1 MAISNLS
8 DAEARLLEEPVD
20 GCVDY
25 RGRPVL
31 RSSSGG
37 WRSAKFMI
45 GVEVAERFAYF
56 GIESNLI
63 TYLTGPLGQSTV
75 TAAENVNV
83 WSGTTYVLPLF
94 GALVADSFLG
104 RYRTVVVA
112 SLIYVLG
119 LGLLTLS
126 TMLPASTTTFDCQ
139 NTNNITLCT
148 SPPDHQFQVI
158 LFLFSIYLVAVAQSG
173 HRPCVQAL
181 GADQFDEQD
190 PEECKIKSSFFN
202 WWGFGICL
210 GALSTRLILNY
221 IQDNLSWALGFG
233 IPCIVMV
240 VALSIFL
247 LGTKTYRFSIKRDVK
262 SPFER
267 IGLVF
272 VAAARNW
279 RISPSAMVV
288 VEEEEE
294 ACRILPHH
302 QNSDQFKFLN
312 KALLALAD
320 GSNEYENVGSSIS
333 DIEDAKALLSVVP
346 VWMTSLAYGIVT
358 AQCATFFTK
367 QGATMDRTVALG
379 FDIPAASLQSFI
391 SLAIILTLPVYDRIF
406 VPFARAFTGK
416 PAGITTLQRVG
427 TGLFLCT
434 ISMVIAA
441 LVEMMR
447 LKTAK
452 EHGLVDEP
460 NVTVPMSVWW
470 LIPQYVVLGVTEA
483 CTMVG
488 LQEFF
493 YNQFPTELRSVGLS
507 CYLAILGVGNF
518 LSGFLISTVDKLTS
532 RDGQYSWFDNNLNH
546 GHLDYFYWLVAGLS
560 ALGLISFLYFSKS
573 FIYKRGTGLVYS

>member
-8 DAEARLLEEPVD
+8 DAGARLLEEPVD

-45 GVEVAERFAYF
+45 GVEVAERFAYY

-83 WSGTTYVLPLF
+83 WSGTTSLLPLF

-104 RYRTVVVA
+104 RYRTVAVA

-119 LGLLTLS
+119 LGLLALS
-126 TMLPASTTTFDCQ
+126 AMLPASTTT
-139 NTNNITLCT
+139 
-148 SPPDHQFQVI
+148 SPPDQFQVI
-158 LFLFSIYLVAVAQSG
+158 LFFLSIYLVAVAQSG
-173 HRPCVQAL
+173 HKPCVQAL
-181 GADQFDEQD
+181 SADQFDEQD
-190 PEECKIKSSFFN
+190 PEECKLKSSFFN
-202 WWGFGICL
+202 WWGFGICV
-210 GALSTRLILNY
+210 GAFSTRLILSY

-233 IPCIVMV
+233 IPCIIMV
-240 VALSIFL
+240 AALVVFL
-247 LGTKTYRFSIKRDVK
+247 LGTKTYRFSIKRDEK
-262 SPFER
+262 SPFVR

-272 VAAARNW
+272 VAVVRNW
-279 RISPSAMVV
+279 RSTPSAMVV

-294 ACRILPHH
+294 ACGILPYY
-302 QNSDQFKFLN
+302 QSSEQFKFLN
-312 KALLALAD
+312 IALLAPAD
-320 GSNEYENVGSSIS
+320 GPNKYENVCSSSIN
-333 DIEDAKALLSVVP
+333 DVEDAKALLSIFP
-346 VWMTSLAYGIVT
+346 VWMTSLVYGIVNL
-358 AQCATFFTK
+358 QPATFFTK
-367 QGATMDRTVALG
+367 QGATMDRTVAPG
-379 FDIPAASLQSFI
+379 FDIPAASLQSI
-391 SLAIILTLPVYDRIF
+391 VSLAIILTLPVYDRIF

-427 TGLFLCT
+427 IGLFLCT

-447 LKTAK
+447 LKIVK
-452 EHGLVDEP
+452 EHGLVDKP
-460 NVTVPMSVWW
+460 NVTIPMSIWW
-470 LIPQYVVLGVTEA
+470 LIPQYAVLGIAEA
-483 CTMVG
+483 FTMVG

-493 YNQFPTELRSVGLS
+493 YNQVPTELRSVGLS
-507 CYLAILGVGNF
+507 FYLTVLGAGSF
-518 LSGFLISTVDKLTS
+518 LSSFLISAIEKLTS

-560 ALGLISFLYFSKS
+560 ALGLIAFLYFSKS

>member
-8 DAEARLLEEPVD
+8 DTGARILEEPVD

-25 RGRPVL
+25 RGRLVL

-45 GVEVAERFAYF
+45 GVEVAERFAYY

-83 WSGTTYVLPLF
+83 WSGTTFVLPLF

-104 RYRTVVVA
+104 RYRTIVVA

-148 SPPDHQFQVI
+148 SPPDHRFQVI
-158 LFLFSIYLVAVAQSG
+158 LFFFSIYLVAVAQSG

-190 PEECKIKSSFFN
+190 PGECKIKSSFFN

-240 VALSIFL
+240 VALAVFL
-247 LGTKTYRFSIKRDVK
+247 LGTKTYRFTIKRDAK
-262 SPFER
+262 SVSGAKIIVEKLVEKIVEIMIELLFNEGPFER

-272 VAAARNW
+272 VAAVRSW

-302 QNSDQFKFLN
+302 RNSNQFKFLN
-312 KALLALAD
+312 KALLAPAD
-320 GSNEYENVGSSIS
+320 GSNEYENVGSSSIS
-333 DIEDAKALLSVVP
+333 GIEDAKALLSVVH
-346 VWMTSLAYGIVT
+346 VWMTSLVYGIVT

-367 QGATMDRTVALG
+367 QGATMDRTVTPG
-379 FDIPAASLQSFI
+379 FDIPAASLQSFV

-406 VPFARAFTGK
+406 
-416 PAGITTLQRVG
+416 RVG
-427 TGLFLCT
+427 TCLFLCT

-447 LKTAK
+447 LKTDK

-460 NVTVPMSVWW
+460 NVTIPMSVWW
-470 LIPQYVVLGVTEA
+470 LIPQYVLLGIAKA
-483 CTMVG
+483 CIMV
-488 LQEFF
+488 
-493 YNQFPTELRSVGLS
+493 ELRSVGLS
-507 CYLAILGVGNF
+507 CYLAIIGVGSF
-518 LSGFLISTVDKLTS
+518 LSDFLISTVDKLTS
-532 RDGQYSWFDNNLNH
+532 RDGQYSWFDNNLNYE
-546 GHLDYFYWLVAGLS
+546 HLDYFY
-560 ALGLISFLYFSKS
+560 
-573 FIYKRGTGLVYS
+573 